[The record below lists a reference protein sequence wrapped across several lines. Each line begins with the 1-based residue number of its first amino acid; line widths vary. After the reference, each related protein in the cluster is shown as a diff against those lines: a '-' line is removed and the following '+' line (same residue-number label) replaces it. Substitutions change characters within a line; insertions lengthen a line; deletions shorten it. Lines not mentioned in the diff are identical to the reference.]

1 MQSRRQLLLS
11 AGAMAA
17 LAGCASTAE
26 PVASTTAPAAPPT
39 PAAPDAAAQLAK
51 YLDQVFE
58 QALDDSPQL
67 VTGLGLD
74 TGARAPAKWKLDS
87 ASLDEKAKQKALNT
101 EQLRQLKA
109 IDRSQLSGMAAVNY
123 DSLMFSRQTS
133 EAANQINGAALSI
146 DGGWVAQ

>member
-26 PVASTTAPAAPPT
+26 PVALTTAPAVPPT

-74 TGARAPAKWKLDS
+74 KDARAPAKFKLDD
-87 ASLDEKAKQKALNT
+87 ASLAEKARAKALNT
-101 EQLRQLKA
+101 AQLAQLKA
-109 IDRSQLSGMAAVNY
+109 IDRSRLSGMAGVNY
-123 DSLMFSRQTS
+123 DSVLFNLETS
-133 EAANQINGAALSI
+133 EAANQRF
-146 DGGWVAQ
+146 D